1 MGDIRMAKT
10 YSALKRAEE
19 EKGLKAEL
27 PAVSSSGQG
36 METSFLPL
44 KEPPRIELPYVMPRP
59 PASRSLPFAVEE
71 YQRMKYKILH
81 YDSDVIIKSILFCS
95 PGRREGTSTVLIHFA
110 QTLAVEGHR
119 VLLVDAN
126 LRNPYLHQTFHLPRE
141 NGLVEVIYS
150 GSSFRNLDQ
159 FIKATN
165 LDNLWIITS
174 GQPYANPNSL
184 LESEYLGDLNEH
196 LKRQW
201 DWILFDCPPVNA
213 YSDSIAVACKT
224 DGIVIVVQA
233 EKTRWEV
240 VQGTRERLE
249 NCGGRVLGVVL
260 NKRRF
265 HVPDWIY
272 KRL

>member
-1 MGDIRMAKT
+1 MAKT
-10 YSALKRAEE
+10 YTALKRAEE
-19 EKGLKAEL
+19 EQGLKAEV
-27 PAVSSSGQG
+27 PALSSPLQE
-36 METSFLPL
+36 MEPSIPAR
-44 KEPPRIELPYVMPRP
+44 KEPPKINLPYVLPRP
-59 PASRSLPFAVEE
+59 PASGSLPFAVEE
-71 YQRMKYKILH
+71 YQRMKYKIIH
-81 YDSDVIIKSILFCS
+81 CDSDIIVKSILFCS

-110 QTLAVEGHR
+110 QTLAVEGNR

-126 LRNPYLHQTFHLPRE
+126 LRTPYLHQSFHLPRE
-141 NGLVEVIYS
+141 NGLVEMIFS
-150 GSSFRNLDQ
+150 GSSFRNIDQ

-165 LDNLWIITS
+165 LENLWVITG

-184 LESEYLGDLNEH
+184 LESGYLDDLNEH

-213 YSDSIAVACKT
+213 YSDSIAIACKT
-224 DGIVIVVQA
+224 DGIIIVVQA
-233 EKTRWEV
+233 GKTRWEA

-265 HVPDWIY
+265 HIPDWIY
-272 KRL
+272 RRL

>member
-1 MGDIRMAKT
+1 MAKT
-10 YSALKRAEE
+10 YTALKRAEE
-19 EKGLKAEL
+19 EKGLKAEV
-27 PAVSSSGQG
+27 PALSSSVEE
-36 METSFLPL
+36 MEPSFPPL
-44 KEPPRIELPYVMPRP
+44 KEPPKIELPYVIPRP
-59 PASRSLPFAVEE
+59 VPSRSLPFAVEE
-71 YQRMKYKILH
+71 YQRMKSKILH
-81 YDSDVIIKSILFCS
+81 YDSGVVLKSILFCS

-110 QTLAVEGHR
+110 QTLAVEGNR

-141 NGLVEVIYS
+141 NGLVEMIFS

-165 LDNLWIITS
+165 LDNLSIITS
-174 GQPYANPNSL
+174 GQAYANPHSL
-184 LESEYLGDLNEH
+184 LESGYLGDLNEH

-201 DWILFDCPPVNA
+201 DWILFDCPPVSA
-213 YSDSIAVACKT
+213 YSDSIAIACQA

-240 VQGTRERLE
+240 VQGTRERLA
-249 NCGGRVLGVVL
+249 NCGGRVLGIVL

-265 HVPDWIY
+265 HIPNWIY

>member
-1 MGDIRMAKT
+1 MAKT
-10 YSALKRAEE
+10 YTALKRAEE
-19 EKGLKAEL
+19 EQGLKAEVPALSSAAQEMETPFPPLRQPPKIEL
-27 PAVSSSGQG
+27 PAV
-36 METSFLPL
+36 L
-44 KEPPRIELPYVMPRP
+44 PRP
-59 PASRSLPFAVEE
+59 PATRALPFAVEE

-81 YDSDVIIKSILFCS
+81 DESDVIVKSLLFCS

-110 QTLAVEGHR
+110 QTLAVEGNR

-141 NGLVEVIYS
+141 NGLTEMIFS
-150 GSSFRNLDQ
+150 GSSFRNIDQ

-174 GQPYANPNSL
+174 GQPYANPNSI
-184 LESEYLGDLNEH
+184 LESGYLGELNEN

-213 YSDSIAVACKT
+213 YSDSIAIACRT

-265 HVPDWIY
+265 HIPGWIY
-272 KRL
+272 ERL

>member
-1 MGDIRMAKT
+1 MAKT
-10 YSALKRAEE
+10 YTALKRAEE
-19 EKGLKAEL
+19 EKGLKAEV
-27 PAVSSSGQG
+27 PALSSPVPER
-36 METSFLPL
+36 ETPFPSL
-44 KEPPRIELPYVMPRP
+44 KELPGIELPYVLPRP

-81 YDSDVIIKSILFCS
+81 LGSDVIVKSILFCS
-95 PGRREGTSTVLIHFA
+95 PGRREGTSTVLFHFA
-110 QTLAVEGHR
+110 QTLAVEGNR

-141 NGLVEVIYS
+141 NGLVEMIFS

-165 LDNLWIITS
+165 LENLWMITS
-174 GQPYANPNSL
+174 GQPFANPNSL
-184 LESEYLGDLNEH
+184 LESGYLGDLNEH

-213 YSDSIAVACKT
+213 YSDSIAIACKT

-233 EKTRWEV
+233 EKTRWGA

-265 HVPDWIY
+265 HIPDWIY

>member
-1 MGDIRMAKT
+1 MAKT
-10 YSALKRAEE
+10 YSALKRAEAE
-19 EKGLKAEL
+19 QGLKAEL
-27 PAVSSSGQG
+27 PAIPSSDQEMGPPFPSLR
-36 METSFLPL
+36 EPL
-44 KEPPRIELPYVMPRP
+44 KIDLPYMMPRP

-71 YQRMKYKILH
+71 YQRMKYKIIH
-81 YDSDVIIKSILFCS
+81 YDSDVIVKSILFCS

-110 QTLAVEGHR
+110 QTLAVEGNR

-141 NGLVEVIYS
+141 NGLVEMIFS
-150 GSSFRNLDQ
+150 GISLRNLDH

-165 LDNLWIITS
+165 LENLFVITG

-184 LESEYLGDLNEH
+184 LESGYLGDLNEH

-201 DWILFDCPPVNA
+201 DWILFDCPPMNA
-213 YSDSIAVACKT
+213 YSDSIALACQA

-240 VQGTRERLE
+240 VRGTRDRLE
-249 NCGGRVLGVVL
+249 NCGGKVLGIVL

-265 HVPDWIY
+265 HIPDWIY
-272 KRL
+272 KKL